1 MYDLKRLKG
10 AIVANGYTQADV
22 SKMLG
27 MSFPSFNKRLNGKTE
42 FKLSEI
48 RALKK
53 ILNIECVDDI
63 FFTEKVP

>member
-1 MYDLKRLKG
+1 
-10 AIVANGYTQADV
+10 
-22 SKMLG
+22 